1 MTTSAAESIITRI
14 NKLLAL
20 AMDPSASEHER
31 DLAQQ
36 HADRLMVQHE
46 LDRADLTVEERSKIV
61 QEEWSFE
68 GLDYNFR
75 SYMHQIAKT
84 VLKHCKCQGVVTGLY
99 SKRMSIQAVGFPE
112 DLAYAQTLWAIV
124 FMELSSKMF
133 PRWEKNG
140 DFDDNVYAFVQAGFK
155 WKEIHQIA
163 WMQQGEESGLPHP
176 YPDVENW
183 GNREYAAKF
192 WDFTQKEKDRNAR
205 YTPDG
210 GKLGR
215 AYRRALKKRGE
226 VWSPNTSRHVVYRAS
241 YVASFSSELSR
252 RFREMR
258 QASVDQ
264 IDEADKYRLAVLD
277 TEEQV
282 LAEFYRLHPEYDPD
296 VIRRRN
302 DEYAAS
308 ERARRAKMTPE
319 QIAAEERE
327 HQRQL
332 NRFKKQRDVA
342 YDPAGWNRGA
352 KVAREMNLNTNRAA
366 GDKKDA
372 LEA

>member
-1 MTTSAAESIITRI
+1 MTTSAAESIISRI

-46 LDRADLTVEERSKIV
+46 LDRSDLTVEERSKIA

-75 SYMHQIAKT
+75 SYMQQIAKL
-84 VLKHCKCQGVVTGLY
+84 VLKHCKCQGIVTGLY
-99 SKRMSIQAVGFPE
+99 SKKMKVMAVGFPE

-133 PRWEKNG
+133 PKWEKDA
-140 DFDDNVYAFVQAGFK
+140 DFDDNVYAFVTAGFK

-163 WMQQGEESGLPHP
+163 WMTLGEESGLPHP
-176 YPDVENW
+176 YPAVEMW
-183 GNREYAAKF
+183 GNREFAEKF
-192 WDFTQKEKDRNAR
+192 WDFTQKEKDRNAQ
-205 YTPDG
+205 YVPDG

-215 AYRRALKKRGE
+215 AYKRALKKRGE
-226 VWSPNTSRHVVYRAS
+226 AWSPNTTRHVVYRAS

-252 RFREMR
+252 RFAEMR
-258 QASVDQ
+258 RKSVEQ
-264 IDEADKYRLAVLD
+264 IDEADKYRLAVQD

-282 LAEFYRLHPEYDPD
+282 LAEFYRLHPEYDPEI
-296 VIRRRN
+296 IRKRN
-302 DEYAAS
+302 DEYAAAERLRRS
-308 ERARRAKMTPE
+308 KMTAAQIKAEQERAVKDY
-319 QIAAEERE
+319 
-327 HQRQL
+327 
-332 NRFKKQRDVA
+332 NRYKKSRDVA

-352 KVAREMNLNTNRAA
+352 KVAREMNLHVNKAA
-366 GDKKDA
+366 GDQKEE
-372 LEA
+372 LE